1 VSTQTCNE
9 QCVEAKAP
17 LYHIMRLLQIETDR
31 APSRLLVASYSASA
45 LQEDRL
51 KFGADYWML

>member
-1 VSTQTCNE
+1 
-9 QCVEAKAP
+9 
-17 LYHIMRLLQIETDR
+17 MRLLQIETDR